1 MLPHSSHLFVGQWR
15 NRAARAHQRPSAALT
30 VMDFEWEQN
39 WELGKIAGNSGK
51 QFWERLA
58 TSQTTGCSVSPCPQ
72 ASESTFRTSLCHVS
86 AATVW
91 YIWYCLCVPLAL
103 CLSKISVFWCKT
115 QGILTTSSWIH
126 MSADCI
132 VTSCQDQGNVRLIL
146 WNASYVYW
154 RASPSD
160 SDSNAELPTGASQQL
175 SQPSWPVLAMFC
187 FFLSFDSFL
196 FLSVINLSKLS
207 LFFCIVFD
215 LYRK

>member
-103 CLSKISVFWCKT
+103 CLSKISESFDAK
-115 QGILTTSSWIH
+115 H
-126 MSADCI
+126 
-132 VTSCQDQGNVRLIL
+132 
-146 WNASYVYW
+146 
-154 RASPSD
+154 RASWRPAHEYTCLRTALSHLVKIKGMFGSFCGTQATSTGEQVQVIRIQMRNCQQVHPSSCPSRLD
-160 SDSNAELPTGASQQL
+160 
-175 SQPSWPVLAMFC
+175 PSWPCSASFSPLIPFS
-187 FFLSFDSFL
+187 FSLS
-196 FLSVINLSKLS
+196 
-207 LFFCIVFD
+207 
-215 LYRK
+215 